1 MGKRPDD
8 SERTCV
14 VTRTSGSTAG
24 LIRFVRGPDG
34 IVVPDIA
41 GKLPGRGV
49 WVTGRRETVEEAARR
64 RLFSRGFKADTAVPP
79 DLGQTVDRLLA
90 ERALKSLSMARKAG
104 RVVTGFGKVTTA
116 LSRGGVVAVLHATE
130 AAEDGRRKV
139 MQAMMRRAR
148 LLAEMKAADAADE
161 DADDDHVDGEPVEA
175 DDDHAT
181 VDEDDEE
188 PETLHGSAVPDP
200 LTLPKVIRG
209 LFRVTDLDLALGG
222 PNVIHAALL
231 AGGASTSF
239 LNNAAA
245 LARFRGGRPET
256 DWVAGSPGIG
266 ETGHPRHDG
275 SFHTDAVAAR
285 DAGGTTDED

>member
-14 VTRTSGSTAG
+14 VNRTSGSTAG

-34 IVVPDIA
+34 SVVPDIA

-49 WVTGRRETVEEAARR
+49 WVTGRRETVDEAVRR
-64 RLFSRGFKADTAVPP
+64 RLFSRGFKAETVVPP
-79 DLGQTVDRLLA
+79 DLGGIVDRLLE

-104 RVVTGFGKVTTA
+104 RVVTGYGKVTTA
-116 LSRGGVVAVLHATE
+116 LSRGGVVAVIHAAE

-139 MQAMMRRAR
+139 MQAMMRRSR
-148 LLAEMKAADAADE
+148 LLAEMKAADTADD
-161 DADDDHVDGEPVEA
+161 DADDDRPDDEPV
-175 DDDHAT
+175 DDT
-181 VDEDDEE
+181 DDEE
-188 PETLHGSAVPDP
+188 AETPGGSAVPDP
-200 LTLPKVIRG
+200 ATLPKVIRG
-209 LFRVTDLDLALGG
+209 LFGGADLDLALGG

-231 AGGASTSF
+231 AGGASKSF

-275 SFHTDAVAAR
+275 SFHTDAVAAC